1 MIASAFLYFSKIK
14 LCKKT
19 FSEFIEAVKVAI
31 LLEAQEKR
39 IKQTLAED
47 QRYRAKEVD
56 WKQKF
61 NFQGENSLFIRVNY
75 SPLI

>member
-39 IKQTLAED
+39 IKQTLAKDEWYLATEFD
-47 QRYRAKEVD
+47 L
-56 WKQKF
+56 KQKF
-61 NFQGENSLFIRVNY
+61 NFQGENGLSKRVN
-75 SPLI
+75 